1 MSLQDFL
8 RSDLVGFDYF
18 LADIRRRKTFYEIF
32 LNPTSSRYNTI
43 DHSIFDKEFDD
54 VTDST
59 WCHVRCIAK
68 KYFTICFFWAIFIF
82 GAENSLIGCQSGV
95 SRTGVSWTGHHRI
108 AGQCLHFSVAFWW
121 IYFAFNHSTN
131 LFNTI
136 SHTGRLETHF
146 RHCSRQLIL
155 IKYEGS
161 SVLLQH
167 RVVTMHYKS
176 RFWNA
181 LKLNDYRCVACWPTQ
196 SSNLDGWKISLS
208 M

>member
-1 MSLQDFL
+1 MSLQHL
-8 RSDLVGFDYF
+8 VWSDLVVFDYF

-32 LNPTSSRYNTI
+32 LNPTSSRYNAI

-82 GAENSLIGCQSGV
+82 GAENVSLIGRSGV

-155 IKYEGS
+155 IKYEPGN
-161 SVLLQH
+161 
-167 RVVTMHYKS
+167 TATPIGN
-176 RFWNA
+176 NA
-181 LKLNDYRCVACWPTQ
+181 LQVTVLKRSQIERLPLCC
-196 SSNLDGWKISLS
+196 SLTHPE
-208 M
+208 